1 MAFLKA
7 KSDNQTLPSEGREP
21 LHGIFETLFYI
32 AGLALMLITIVAV
45 AVIVCGIIYCLFDV
59 LILHRI
65 PFNHL
70 PIPR

>member
-1 MAFLKA
+1 MTLLKSGFDKPNGPA
-7 KSDNQTLPSEGREP
+7 KERESSR
-21 LHGIFETLFYI
+21 GVFETLFYV
-32 AGLALMLITIVAV
+32 AGFALMLITIVAV

-70 PIPR
+70 PINR